1 MRGCISGRLLKK
13 LERDNRIELSPPPW
27 QGGVLPLYESRKT
40 KDLHRR
46 KFIAWRPQ
54 AHKALQ
60 QTTPFPAGAD
70 GRPRSGYNG
79 LIHFHDTGGFYHG
92 RLLLALGEALGA
104 LAVDIHSGEFL
115 PVVIIHCDLPVL
127 VLAPAVAVKPAGF
140 ASLFLFQRTS
150 PQEIQ
155 TMAILE
161 APHK

>member
-1 MRGCISGRLLKK
+1 
-13 LERDNRIELSPPPW
+13 
-27 QGGVLPLYESRKT
+27 
-40 KDLHRR
+40 
-46 KFIAWRPQ
+46 
-54 AHKALQ
+54 LQ
-60 QTTPFPAGAD
+60 QTTPFPPGAED
-70 GRPRSGYNG
+70 RLRSGYG
-79 LIHFHDTGGFYHG
+79 VLIHFHNTCGFYHG

-150 PQEIQ
+150 PQETQ